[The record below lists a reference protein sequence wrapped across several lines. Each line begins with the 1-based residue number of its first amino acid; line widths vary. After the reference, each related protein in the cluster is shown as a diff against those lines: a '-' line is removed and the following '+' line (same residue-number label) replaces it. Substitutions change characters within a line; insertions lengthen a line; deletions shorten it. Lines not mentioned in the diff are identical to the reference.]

1 MKDEKTKNKW
11 FKGYSIRERKNFPF
25 IYVCL
30 ILPIVHITIFYFIVN
45 FSAITFAF
53 KDKSLNWSF
62 ESITRVFQALKINN
76 DAWGYGPLSLIKNSV
91 IIWFLTNV
99 LANIV
104 NIFVGL
110 ILTKHMLGSKVFR
123 IIYYIPSIVGP
134 VVFAGVMK
142 EIYAYNGV
150 IIEVLKDVGVTLD
163 TSLLKS
169 GFLGNKETA
178 FNTLMIQLVVMR
190 ITGADMI
197 LGSAYMKIP
206 EEIFESA
213 KVEGC
218 GFFREAFQIAIP
230 LIWPTLTTMLT
241 FSLCSFFTA
250 DYSMYLYSNGSGAN
264 GMVSVGFYLYRF
276 QTMFAGSTDTNYLM
290 GYVSAFG
297 MFITLITIPVVL
309 IGRKV
314 LSLINENVEY

>member
-1 MKDEKTKNKW
+1 MKQDAEKKKL
-11 FKGYSIRERKNFPF
+11 FKGYSLREKRNFPF
-25 IYVCL
+25 IYICL
-30 ILPIVHITIFYFIVN
+30 ILPVVHVIIFYFVVN

-62 ESITRVFQALKINN
+62 ESIERVFKAIKSNS
-76 DAWGYGPLSLIKNSV
+76 DTWGYAPRDLIKKSV
-91 IIWFLTNV
+91 TIWFLSNV
-99 LANIV
+99 VANVV

-110 ILTKHMLGSKVFR
+110 ILTKHMIGNKVFR
-123 IIYYIPSIVGP
+123 VIYYIPSIVGP

-150 IIEVLKDVGVTLD
+150 IVEVLKNAGVQLD
-163 TSLLKS
+163 PAILKS
-169 GFLGNKETA
+169 GLLGNSDTA
-178 FNTLMIQLVVMR
+178 LSTLMIQMFIMR

-213 KVEGC
+213 KIEGC

-230 LIWPTLTTMLT
+230 LIWPTLTTMIT

-276 QTMFAGSTDTNYLM
+276 QTLFAGSTDTNYLM

-297 MFITLITIPVVL
+297 MFITIITVPVVL
-309 IGRKV
+309 IGRKL
-314 LSLINENVEY
+314 LSMLNDNVEY